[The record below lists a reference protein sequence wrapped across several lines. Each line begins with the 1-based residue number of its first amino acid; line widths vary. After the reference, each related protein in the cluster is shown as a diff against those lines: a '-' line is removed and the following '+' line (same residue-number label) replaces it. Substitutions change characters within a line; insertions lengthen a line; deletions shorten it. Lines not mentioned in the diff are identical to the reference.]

1 MCFCTFQNVKKVD
14 FVLLKMDFF
23 WNFNSPEPELDEE
36 QDNDID
42 ARRCN
47 LKCLTKF
54 ILTFVVKSHT
64 EQRITFLSMEILGMS
79 SISEG
84 EKVSLD
90 LPNRETL
97 IPLGRAFLGI
107 TAK

>member
-1 MCFCTFQNVKKVD
+1 MKGTSLIFP
-14 FVLLKMDFF
+14 
-23 WNFNSPEPELDEE
+23 SAEE
-36 QDNDID
+36 D
-42 ARRCN
+42 RRCN

-107 TAK
+107 TAKKSLSGLVLRPSKGMTLVWLTL